1 MAIAAQ
7 PLLIGIDVSK
17 HHLHICQSP
26 DQPLQVLD
34 NTPKAIRQW
43 LKSLPPGPVSIAL
56 EATGIYHLELL
67 HQAHAHGHTLY
78 LIDGYRLSRYRDSL
92 GQRAKTDT
100 HDARL
105 LHRHLAHEG
114 CALRPWS
121 PPPAGFER
129 LQRLMR
135 RRTSLVEAR
144 VRLQQSLADIP
155 DLKRTLKALLRQ
167 IQQIEQRLQN
177 ALLKA
182 LKDAG
187 WDQDRKRC
195 QNIEGVGPLT
205 AAGLTYTYHRGQFA
219 NSDAFIAYLGMDVQV
234 RDSGK
239 LRGRRKLT
247 KKGDPQLRRLLFL
260 AAMQASRTATWRDFY
275 QRHQQRGLSKIQALV
290 ALARK
295 LARVAFALLRNQS
308 QYLPISPQQACAE
321 T

>member
-1 MAIAAQ
+1 MATAVQ

-17 HHLHICQSP
+17 HHLHICHGPQ
-26 DQPLQVLD
+26 QELLVVE

-43 LKSLPPGPVSIAL
+43 LKSLPPGPVAIAL
-56 EATGIYHLELL
+56 EATGLYHLELL
-67 HQAHAHGHTLY
+67 DQAHARGHSLY
-78 LIDGYRLSRYRDSL
+78 LVDGYRLSRYRDSL
-92 GQRAKTDT
+92 GQRAKTDP

-105 LHRHLAHEG
+105 LRRFLAHEG
-114 CALRPWS
+114 QGLRPWS

-129 LQRLMR
+129 VRRLMR
-135 RRTSLVEAR
+135 RRTSLVQAR
-144 VRLQQSLADIP
+144 VSLQQSLADIA
-155 DLKRTLKALLRQ
+155 DLRPAFKALPRQ
-167 IQQIEQRLQN
+167 IRQLEQRIQS

-182 LKDAG
+182 IEDAG
-187 WDQDRKRC
+187 WGQDHTRC
-195 QNIEGVGPLT
+195 QGIEGIGPLS
-205 AAGLTYTYHRGQFA
+205 AAGLTYTYHRGHFA
-219 NSDAFIAYLGMDVQV
+219 NSDAFIAYLGLDVQV

-260 AAMQASRTATWRDFY
+260 AAMQASRTARWRDFY
-275 QRHQQRGLSKIQALV
+275 LRHQERGLSKIQALV

-308 QYLPISPQQACAE
+308 RYQPKIPAQACMQ